1 MTEHQAG
8 GAIWILWID
17 FDSRIQKPV
26 VVDGSDAG
34 QQRGQAFLS
43 GLKADG
49 GTHLHDAVLAG
60 RNWLKQTGQKEEI
73 LAVVVLTDGR
83 DQGSTTTLSML
94 QEELR
99 RSGFEGDDRIAV
111 FSVGYGEAGA
121 FDSTTLQALADGNG
135 GDYLQ
140 GTPDTIRSL
149 LNNLQLSF

>member
-1 MTEHQAG
+1 M
-8 GAIWILWID
+8 
-17 FDSRIQKPV
+17 
-26 VVDGSDAG
+26 
-34 QQRGQAFLS
+34 
-43 GLKADG
+43 
-49 GTHLHDAVLAG
+49 
-60 RNWLKQTGQKEEI
+60 KQTGQKEEI